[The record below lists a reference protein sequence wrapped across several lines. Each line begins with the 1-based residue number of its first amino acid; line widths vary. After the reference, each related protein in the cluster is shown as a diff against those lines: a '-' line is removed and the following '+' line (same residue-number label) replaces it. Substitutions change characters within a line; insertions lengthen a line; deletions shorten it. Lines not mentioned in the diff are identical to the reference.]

1 MESDFVACKISNIV
15 YNIYMDFFKNLKD
28 IYKKVSEVENTIYS
42 GKQDYLEIYERNLQL
57 EKEIEERT
65 RELNIANKRMLT
77 LQHIW
82 DMMNASRPLQ
92 SVLET
97 IVNSIQ
103 GELGYLHCNIIKKCE
118 DEHGIYLTVL
128 AQSNDTSIKRVDKLI
143 KGPIQTRKLVYNEN
157 SIYAKTAKTKQID
170 LTLDIGGTLK
180 SVIPEIPD
188 DILKEVIDGSPSKAI
203 INIPLYSRNS
213 HFGWFNVF
221 SSRKELTA
229 GETDFLNIFAQQIE
243 MAITIAGLFEEVKA
257 QAVTDGLTGLY
268 NRRYFEEY
276 LRKEVTRAMRQK
288 QPFSVIGLDLD
299 HLKQINDKFGHAYG
313 DLAIK
318 TVAEVLKRNARSID
332 TAARM
337 GGEEFNVILP
347 GVDSKGAMIAAE
359 RIRKALESE
368 NLDTIKRITASI
380 GVATFLEHS
389 DNIEDILELTDQ
401 AMYQSKRNG
410 RNRVTLAKPI
420 SETSWQE
427 IAINTFMDILNK
439 HNIQIGNEI
448 SEHIKNKLQKED
460 NEVPKEALYT
470 VADMLTQTYNPL
482 HQNGIVK
489 SKVLLAVSLAKR
501 FDLPKN
507 EIDKLKIAMLLYD
520 IGNLMIPQELLQKT
534 TPLTDEERQ
543 LIKEHPII
551 AAREILQPIS
561 AVQDIIPIIEHHH
574 ENWDGSGY
582 PAKIAREKIPMTSQI
597 ILIVDAYYALIEP
610 RTYRAEL
617 TPKQAVEVIKQDA
630 GKKWNSALVQEFVT
644 IIDIDT

>member
-1 MESDFVACKISNIV
+1 
-15 YNIYMDFFKNLKD
+15 MDFFKNLKD

-65 RELNIANKRMLT
+65 KELNIANKRMLT

-128 AQSNDTSIKRVDKLI
+128 AQSNDVSIKRVDKLI
-143 KGPIQTRKLVYNEN
+143 KTPIQTRKLVYSEN
-157 SIYAKTAKTKQID
+157 GIYAKSAKSKQIE

-180 SVIPEIPD
+180 SVIPELTD
-188 DILKEVIDGSPSKAI
+188 DVLKEVVDGSPSKSI
-203 INIPLYSRNS
+203 INIPLFARNV

-221 SSRKELTA
+221 SSRKELTT
-229 GETDFLNIFAQQIE
+229 GETDFLNMFAQQIE

-257 QAVTDGLTGLY
+257 QAITDGLTGLY

-276 LRKEVTRAMRQK
+276 LKKEVTRALRQK

-368 NLDTIKRITASI
+368 KLDTIKRITASI

-439 HNIQIGNEI
+439 HNVHINNDI
-448 SEHIKNKLQKED
+448 SELIKRKLQKND
-460 NEVPKEALYT
+460 NEVPKEALYAA
-470 VADMLTQTYNPL
+470 ADLLTQTYNPL
-482 HQNGIVK
+482 HPSGVVK

-501 FDLPKN
+501 FDLPKE
-507 EIDKLKIAMLLYD
+507 EIDNLKIAMLLYD
-520 IGNLMIPQELLQKT
+520 IGNLMLPEGLLQKT

-543 LIKEHPII
+543 QIKEHPII

-561 AVQDIIPIIEHHH
+561 DIQNIIPIIEHHH

-582 PAKIAREKIPMTSQI
+582 PAKIAREQIPMTSQI

-644 IIDIDT
+644 IIDIDS

>member
-1 MESDFVACKISNIV
+1 MS
-15 YNIYMDFFKNLKD
+15 FFDNLKD
-28 IYKKVSEVENTIYS
+28 IYRKVSEVENAVYN

-97 IVNSIQ
+97 IVNNIQ

-118 DEHGIYLTVL
+118 DEKGIYLTVL
-128 AQSNDTSIKRVDKLI
+128 AQSNDPSIKSVEKLI
-143 KGPIQTRKLVYNEN
+143 KIPFQARKLIYNDESVYAAAARDKK
-157 SIYAKTAKTKQID
+157 IM
-170 LTLDIGGTLK
+170 LTPDIGGTLK
-180 SVIPEIPD
+180 SVAPDVADEIID
-188 DILKEVIDGSPSKAI
+188 EIVDGSPSKAI
-203 INIPLYSRNS
+203 ITVPLYTRNQ
-213 HFGWFNVF
+213 HYGWFNVF
-221 SSRKELTA
+221 SSRKELTS
-229 GETDFLNIFAQQIE
+229 GETEFLTIFAQQIE
-243 MAITIAGLFEEVKA
+243 MAITIVGLFEEVKS

-276 LRKEVTRAMRQK
+276 LKKEVTRALRQQ
-288 QPFSVIGLDLD
+288 QPFSIIGLDLD

-318 TVAEVLKRNARSID
+318 TVADVLKKNARSID

-359 RIRKALESE
+359 RIRKTLEE
-368 NLDTIKRITASI
+368 QQLDTIGHITASV

-389 DNIEDILELTDQ
+389 DNIEDILDLTDQ

-410 RNRVTLAKPI
+410 RNQVTLAKPV

-427 IAINTFMDILNK
+427 IAVNTFMDILSK
-439 HNIQIGNEI
+439 HNIPIDKELAEELKQ
-448 SEHIKNKLQKED
+448 KLQNPKD
-460 NEVPKEALYT
+460 DIPKEALYT
-470 VADMLTQTYNPL
+470 VADMLTRTYNPL
-482 HQNGIVK
+482 HHAGVMK

-501 FDLPKN
+501 FDLSKDD
-507 EIDKLKIAMLLYD
+507 IDKLRIAMLLYD
-520 IGNLMIPQELLQKT
+520 IGNLMLPAELLQKT
-534 TPLTDEERQ
+534 TPLTEEERNH
-543 LIKEHPII
+543 IKEHPLI
-551 AAREILQPIS
+551 ASREILQPIS
-561 AVQDIIPIIEHHH
+561 YIQDIIPIIEHHH
-574 ENWDGSGY
+574 ENWDGTGY
-582 PAKIAREKIPMTSQI
+582 PSKIAKDEIPMTSQI
-597 ILIVDAYYALIEP
+597 ILIVDAYFALTEP

-617 TPKQAVEVIKQDA
+617 TPKQAIEIIKQDS
-630 GKKWNSALVQEFVT
+630 GKKWNYALVQEF
-644 IIDIDT
+644 ISLIDHDI

>member
-1 MESDFVACKISNIV
+1 MS
-15 YNIYMDFFKNLKD
+15 FFKNLKE
-28 IYKKVSEVENTIYS
+28 IYRKVSEVENTIYS

-57 EKEIEERT
+57 EREIEERT

-118 DEHGIYLTVL
+118 EISDNEEKIYLTVL
-128 AQSNDTSIKRVDKLI
+128 AQSNDVSIKRVNKLI
-143 KGPIQTRKLVYNEN
+143 NGPIQTRKLNYSEK
-157 SIYAKTAKTKQID
+157 SIYANTAKSKQIEI
-170 LTLDIGGTLK
+170 TTDIGGTLK
-180 SVIPEIPD
+180 SVLPEVADGI
-188 DILKEVIDGSPSKAI
+188 IKEVVEGSPSKAI
-203 INIPLYSRNS
+203 INIPLFIRNN
-213 HFGWFNVF
+213 HYGWFNVF

-229 GETDFLNIFAQQIE
+229 GETDFLSIFAQQIE
-243 MAITIAGLFEEVKA
+243 MTITIADLFEEVKA

-276 LRKEVTRAMRQK
+276 LKKEVTRALRQK
-288 QPFSVIGLDLD
+288 QSFSIIGLDLD
-299 HLKQINDKFGHAYG
+299 HLKEINDKRGHAYG

-318 TVAEVLKRNARSID
+318 TVANVLKKNARSID

-347 GVDSKGAMIAAE
+347 GIDSKGAMIAAE
-359 RIRKALESE
+359 RIRKALEDE
-368 NLDTIKRITASI
+368 KIDTIGHITASI

-439 HNIQIGNEI
+439 HNIHIGEDV
-448 SEHIKNKLQKED
+448 SENIKTKLQAPQ
-460 NEVPKEALYT
+460 NETQKDALYT

-482 HQNGIVK
+482 HHNGTIK

-501 FDLPKN
+501 FDLPKD
-507 EIDKLKIAMLLYD
+507 EIDKLRIAILLYD
-520 IGNLMIPQELLQKT
+520 IGNLLIPQELLQKT
-534 TPLTDEERQ
+534 TPLTEEERNK
-543 LIKEHPII
+543 IKEHPII

-582 PAKIAREKIPMTSQI
+582 PAKIAREEIPMTSQI

-617 TPKQAVEVIKQDA
+617 TPKQAIEIIKQDA

-644 IIDIDT
+644 LIDIDG

>member
-1 MESDFVACKISNIV
+1 MS
-15 YNIYMDFFKNLKD
+15 FFKNLKE
-28 IYKKVSEVENTIYS
+28 IYRKVSEVENTIYS

-57 EKEIEERT
+57 EREIEERT

-118 DEHGIYLTVL
+118 EISDNEEKIYLTVL
-128 AQSNDTSIKRVDKLI
+128 AQSNDVSIKRVNKLI
-143 KGPIQTRKLVYNEN
+143 NGPIQTRKLNYSDK
-157 SIYAKTAKTKQID
+157 SIYAKTAKSKQIEI
-170 LTLDIGGTLK
+170 TTDIGGTLK
-180 SVIPEIPD
+180 SVLPEIAD
-188 DILKEVIDGSPSKAI
+188 GIIKEVVDGSPSKAI
-203 INIPLYSRNS
+203 INIPLFIRNN
-213 HFGWFNVF
+213 HYGWFNVF

-229 GETDFLNIFAQQIE
+229 GETDFLSIFAQQIE
-243 MAITIAGLFEEVKA
+243 MAITIADLFEEVKA

-276 LRKEVTRAMRQK
+276 LKKEVTRALRQK
-288 QPFSVIGLDLD
+288 QTFSIIGLDLD
-299 HLKQINDKFGHAYG
+299 HLKEINDKRGHAYG

-318 TVAEVLKRNARSID
+318 TVANVLKKNARSID

-347 GVDSKGAMIAAE
+347 GIDSKGAMIAAE
-359 RIRKALESE
+359 RIRKALEDE
-368 NLDTIKRITASI
+368 KIDTIGHITASI

-439 HNIQIGNEI
+439 HNIHIGEDV
-448 SEHIKNKLQKED
+448 SENIKTKLQAPQ
-460 NEVPKEALYT
+460 NETQKDALYT

-482 HQNGIVK
+482 HHNGTIK

-501 FDLPKN
+501 FDLPKE
-507 EIDKLKIAMLLYD
+507 EIDKLRIAILLYD
-520 IGNLMIPQELLQKT
+520 IGNLLIPQELLQKT
-534 TPLTDEERQ
+534 TPLTEEERNK
-543 LIKEHPII
+543 IKEHPII

-582 PAKIAREKIPMTSQI
+582 PAKIAREEIPMTSQI

-617 TPKQAVEVIKQDA
+617 TPKQAIEIIKQDA

-644 IIDIDT
+644 LIDIDG

>member
-1 MESDFVACKISNIV
+1 MS
-15 YNIYMDFFKNLKD
+15 FFKNLKE
-28 IYKKVSEVENTIYS
+28 IYRKVSEVENTIYS

-57 EKEIEERT
+57 EREIEERT

-118 DEHGIYLTVL
+118 EISDNEEKIYLTVL
-128 AQSNDTSIKRVDKLI
+128 AQSNDVSIKRINKLI
-143 KGPIQTRKLVYNEN
+143 NGPIQTRKLNYSEK
-157 SIYAKTAKTKQID
+157 SIYANTAKSKQIEI
-170 LTLDIGGTLK
+170 TTDIGGTLK
-180 SVIPEIPD
+180 SVLPEVADGI
-188 DILKEVIDGSPSKAI
+188 IKEVVEGSPSKAI
-203 INIPLYSRNS
+203 INIPLFIRNN
-213 HFGWFNVF
+213 HYGWFNVF

-229 GETDFLNIFAQQIE
+229 GETDFLSIFAQQIE
-243 MAITIAGLFEEVKA
+243 MTITIADLFEEVKA

-276 LRKEVTRAMRQK
+276 LKKEVTRALRQK
-288 QPFSVIGLDLD
+288 QSFSIIGLDLD
-299 HLKQINDKFGHAYG
+299 HLKEINDKRGHAYG

-318 TVAEVLKRNARSID
+318 TVANVLKKNARSID

-347 GVDSKGAMIAAE
+347 GIDSKGAMIAAE
-359 RIRKALESE
+359 RIRKALEDE
-368 NLDTIKRITASI
+368 KIDTIGHITASI

-439 HNIQIGNEI
+439 HNIHIGEDV
-448 SEHIKNKLQKED
+448 SENIKTKLQAPQ
-460 NEVPKEALYT
+460 NETQKDALYT

-482 HQNGIVK
+482 HHNGTIK

-501 FDLPKN
+501 FDLPKD
-507 EIDKLKIAMLLYD
+507 EIDKLRIAILLYD
-520 IGNLMIPQELLQKT
+520 IGNLLIPQELLQKT
-534 TPLTDEERQ
+534 TPLTEEERNK
-543 LIKEHPII
+543 IKEHPII

-582 PAKIAREKIPMTSQI
+582 PAKIAREEIPMTSQI

-617 TPKQAVEVIKQDA
+617 TPKQAIEIIKQDA

-644 IIDIDT
+644 LIDIDG